1 MSIFSKLFGK
11 KQTEGEETSHVGGME
26 DFMTLIRV
34 YYQSVMACN
43 IGITNI
49 NFLPDMAV
57 FKRTLKIPT
66 QNNKLGIAEKSR
78 CKKMLVELY
87 GLSDDFFKE
96 IDGSIKKNCK
106 NVNDVKTY
114 LFMFQGFSNDLMM
127 LIGNLMQWKFRMP
140 SVMKKMLRNMTEKTI
155 HDIMTKTDWKDE
167 SVHKTCVAIRKY
179 KQALGYSENWMT
191 EYVYNIVL
199 LAKKR
204 TKAKRIIIKDFMKSL
219 LNIEEHPLEPFLPA
233 NAKLLMLGSF
243 PPQKKRWSMEFF
255 YPNLQN
261 DMWRI
266 FGIIFFQNKEHFLN
280 PDKKVFDKERII
292 DLLNKKGIAL
302 YDTASAVRRLQD
314 NASDKFLEVVEQ
326 TDISLL
332 LKQIP
337 MCKAIVTTGQKA
349 TDIIR
354 EQIKVKEPVVG
365 TSEPFEFEDRIM
377 RLYRMPSSSR
387 AYPLPIEKNQQFTGS
402 CSMN

>member
-1 MSIFSKLFGK
+1 MNFISKLFK
-11 KQTEGEETSHVGGME
+11 KKEEEETEVVSKGSVE
-26 DFMTLIRV
+26 EFVTLIRV
-34 YYQSVMACN
+34 YYQAVMAVQL
-43 IGITNI
+43 GITNLNI
-49 NFLPDMAV
+49 LNDMAL
-57 FKRTLKIPT
+57 FKRMLKIPT

-199 LAKKR
+199 LAKK
-204 TKAKRIIIKDFMKSL
+204 
-219 LNIEEHPLEPFLPA
+219 EPKP
-233 NAKLLMLGSF
+233 
-243 PPQKKRWSMEFF
+243 
-255 YPNLQN
+255 
-261 DMWRI
+261 
-266 FGIIFFQNKEHFLN
+266 KE
-280 PDKKVFDKERII
+280 
-292 DLLNKKGIAL
+292 
-302 YDTASAVRRLQD
+302 
-314 NASDKFLEVVEQ
+314 
-326 TDISLL
+326 
-332 LKQIP
+332 
-337 MCKAIVTTGQKA
+337 
-349 TDIIR
+349 
-354 EQIKVKEPVVG
+354 
-365 TSEPFEFEDRIM
+365 
-377 RLYRMPSSSR
+377 
-387 AYPLPIEKNQQFTGS
+387 
-402 CSMN
+402 